1 MPTADVQ
8 LSFAADASSLQDA
21 LQPLQDALAALQAS
35 FADTS
40 AISGWSQAVSASAQ
54 TAAASVGAAA
64 QTMQDA
70 LTTRLDPIGAGVS
83 KLFTGLI
90 SGGETFGQAFGK
102 LGEQMLARFVG
113 WTAQMAEQWA
123 VGELTQTAASTSG
136 AAARTAV
143 AAAAQA
149 SGLAASGAQALAD
162 IGNSAARAAAGAF
175 AAVAATPVIGPA
187 LAPAA
192 AATALA
198 AALEFGGQV
207 VSAAGGWG
215 QVPYDGALASLHKD
229 EMVLPSSIASP
240 LRSAVGGWS
249 LGEGSPGT
257 GSGSAL
263 GASGGRSAGGGGGGA
278 THHHWN
284 IQAVDAASFARMA
297 KSNPEAITGALTS
310 ASQRL
315 SLTAG
320 KLGGRAR

>member
-1 MPTADVQ
+1 MSTADVQ
-8 LSFAADASSLQDA
+8 LSFTADASGLQDS
-21 LQPLQDALAALQAS
+21 LQPLQDAVAQLQAS

-40 AISGWSQAVSASAQ
+40 AISGWSDGVGVAANA
-54 TAAASVGAAA
+54 AAASVGVAA

-70 LTTRLDPIGAGVS
+70 LTTRLNPIGASVS
-83 KLFTGLI
+83 KLFTGLVTG
-90 SGGETFGQAFGK
+90 SETFGQAFER
-102 LGEQMLARFVG
+102 LGEQMLSRFVG
-113 WTAQMAEQWA
+113 WTGQMAEQWA

-143 AAAAQA
+143 AASAQA
-149 SGLAASGAQALAD
+149 AGMAASGAQALAD

-175 AAVAATPVIGPA
+175 AAVASVPVVGPA

-215 QVPYDGALASLHKD
+215 QVPHDGALASLHKD

-249 LGEGSPGT
+249 LGEGQGGGLAPPG
-257 GSGSAL
+257 AR
-263 GASGGRSAGGGGGGA
+263 AAGGGGA

-297 KSNPEAITGALTS
+297 RSNPQAITGALTA

-315 SLTAG
+315 SLTPG
-320 KLGGRAR
+320 VLGGRAR

>member
-8 LSFAADASSLQDA
+8 LSFTADASSLQDS
-21 LQPLQDALAALQAS
+21 LQPLQDALATLQAS

-40 AISGWSQAVSASAQ
+40 AVEGWSQAVGAAADSAASA
-54 TAAASVGAAA
+54 VGAAA

-83 KLFTGLI
+83 KMFTGLI
-90 SGGETFGQAFGK
+90 TGSETFGQAFEK

-123 VGELTQTAASTSG
+123 VGELTQTTASTSG

-143 AAAAQA
+143 AVSAQA
-149 SGLAASGAQALAD
+149 SGLAASGAEALAD
-162 IGNSAARAAAGAF
+162 IANSAARAAAGAY
-175 AAVAATPVIGPA
+175 AAVAATPIVGPA

-198 AALEFGGQV
+198 AALEFGGSV

-249 LGEGSPGT
+249 LGEG
-257 GSGSAL
+257 GSGGAL
-263 GASGGRSAGGGGGGA
+263 GGRANAGAGGGA

-310 ASQRL
+310 ASKRL
-315 SLTAG
+315 SLTPG
-320 KLGGRAR
+320 KLGGRGR